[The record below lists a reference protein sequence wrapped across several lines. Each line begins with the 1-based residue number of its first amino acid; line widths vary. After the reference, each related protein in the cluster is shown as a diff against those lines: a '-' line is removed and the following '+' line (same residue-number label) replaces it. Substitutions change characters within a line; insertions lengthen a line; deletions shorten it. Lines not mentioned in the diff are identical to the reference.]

1 MVLFIYNGG
10 AKMLL
15 YYKTSNF
22 SCLKNEVNFSLKP
35 GRVTERFEDNVT
47 IINNNLKISK
57 IAVIAGENAG
67 GKTSF
72 MVSLDFFKTLIMGNM
87 SKALKV
93 FCHNYDPNIPQSFE
107 ICVVI
112 SDKIYTYKLKID
124 SYSMISEEL
133 FIRNASQSTKQD
145 IQVFLRKRKNLK
157 LIQRERL
164 NIVESEIETGVNT
177 SIIPK
182 KYRELLNSSSSSDK
196 LLITVLDTLDFDLVK
211 PFVNW
216 IKEKLIIDTPKN
228 SYLSKFEQLKENENK
243 LQILHDSSFLEI
255 FRLVDSSIINID
267 IDDQEPFKDTKII
280 RKRSDDSELITKLE
294 DDSTGVKDFFNKA
307 INIWKVINNDA
318 TLFADEMDKVLNVV
332 LASKVLSYIKGS
344 EHNGQFI
351 FSTHNALHLNTI
363 DFMKEQIFFINKN
376 IDSLSSELYS
386 LADFK
391 EYRYSQPDVYLL
403 YLRGLFGAVP
413 K

>member
-1 MVLFIYNGG
+1 
-10 AKMLL
+10 MLL

-133 FIRNASQSTKQD
+133 FIRNTSQFTKQD

-280 RKRSDDSELITKLE
+280 RKRSDDSELVTKLE

>member
-1 MVLFIYNGG
+1 M
-10 AKMLL
+10 
-15 YYKTSNF
+15 
-22 SCLKNEVNFSLKP
+22 
-35 GRVTERFEDNVT
+35 
-47 IINNNLKISK
+47 
-57 IAVIAGENAG
+57 
-67 GKTSF
+67 
-72 MVSLDFFKTLIMGNM
+72 
-87 SKALKV
+87 
-93 FCHNYDPNIPQSFE
+93 
-107 ICVVI
+107 
-112 SDKIYTYKLKID
+112 
-124 SYSMISEEL
+124 
-133 FIRNASQSTKQD
+133 
-145 IQVFLRKRKNLK
+145 
-157 LIQRERL
+157 
-164 NIVESEIETGVNT
+164 
-177 SIIPK
+177 
-182 KYRELLNSSSSSDK
+182 
-196 LLITVLDTLDFDLVK
+196 
-211 PFVNW
+211 
-216 IKEKLIIDTPKN
+216 
-228 SYLSKFEQLKENENK
+228 
-243 LQILHDSSFLEI
+243 
-255 FRLVDSSIINID
+255 VDSSIINID